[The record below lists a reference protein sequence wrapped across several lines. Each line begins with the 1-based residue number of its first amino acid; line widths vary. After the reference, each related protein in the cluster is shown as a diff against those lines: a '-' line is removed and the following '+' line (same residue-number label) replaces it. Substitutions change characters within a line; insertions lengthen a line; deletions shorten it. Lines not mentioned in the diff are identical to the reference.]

1 MVAAL
6 AASAFS
12 PTELVSIKAATCAR
26 LAAPD
31 AAEVIATPRGP
42 GFDFP
47 AANGKGQIEVV
58 LRPSFQEWRVAI
70 VTVSDSAGLP
80 AVEMRLAR
88 GCTVIRSRQITRRS
102 DGRVERGTSVVRR
115 AT

>member
-1 MVAAL
+1 MRYLFLLLVLATHPMVAAL

-26 LAAPD
+26 LATPD
-31 AAEVIATPRGP
+31 ATEVIATPRGP

-70 VTVSDSAGLP
+70 VT
-80 AVEMRLAR
+80 
-88 GCTVIRSRQITRRS
+88 
-102 DGRVERGTSVVRR
+102 
-115 AT
+115 